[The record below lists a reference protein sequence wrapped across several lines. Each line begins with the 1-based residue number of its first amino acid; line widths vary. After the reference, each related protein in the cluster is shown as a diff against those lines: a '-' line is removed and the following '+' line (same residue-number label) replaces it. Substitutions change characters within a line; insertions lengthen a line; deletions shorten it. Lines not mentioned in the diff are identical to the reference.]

1 MFVQFIEGRVDDAEA
16 LRRQTKAWHDDLAA
30 GADGWLGTTAGITD
44 DGVGFMAARFESE
57 EAARSNSDRPEQ
69 GQWWAATEAAFD
81 GEVSFVDCNDV
92 EEFRESGSDDA
103 GFVQVIRGRV
113 RDLDEMRAAMDDGVE
128 GDDFRPDVIGG
139 YMGAQPDGSYTQVV
153 YFTSEEEARAG
164 ERAESETAGDDMAST
179 LAPMHLEGP
188 TFLDLRDPW
197 LFSP

>member
-1 MFVQFIEGRVDDAEA
+1 MFVQFIEGSVADREA
-16 LRRQTKAWHDDLAA
+16 FRHQTDAWHDDLAA
-30 GADGWLGTTAGITD
+30 GADGWLGTTAGISD
-44 DGVGFMAARFESE
+44 EGVGFMAARFASE
-57 EAARSNSDRPEQ
+57 EAARANSDRPEQ

-81 GEVSFVDCNDV
+81 GEVSFVDCTDV
-92 EEFRESGSDDA
+92 EEFRESGSDAA

-113 RDLDEMRAAMDDGVE
+113 RDLDEMRAAMEEGVE

-139 YMGAQPDGSYTQVV
+139 YVGAQPDGSYTQVV

-164 ERAESETAGDDMAST
+164 ERAEAEGDDDMAET